1 MYKVYLLILISI
13 LIILIMS
20 TSKINNSY
28 SGKLALYN
36 SIIDINKNNTKD
48 ILYDGKKLIYPAQKK
63 ISFLTKYNNNDI
75 KVNCNSNI
83 IECKVDTDCNKR
95 CLNLNNHKIICSNG
109 LCRYFPKESKIICE
123 NGGQIASY
131 FMYGRLYTACICP
144 KNFIGL
150 SCQIPN
156 QMNSSDLR
164 TFDLEY

>member
-1 MYKVYLLILISI
+1 MSI
-13 LIILIMS
+13 
-20 TSKINNSY
+20 SKINNSY
-28 SGKLALYN
+28 SEK
-36 SIIDINKNNTKD
+36 SIIDDNNNN
-48 ILYDGKKLIYPAQKK
+48 IEVLYDGKKLIYPAQKK
-63 ISFLTKYNNNDI
+63 ISFLTKYNKDVV

-109 LCRYFPKESKIICE
+109 LCRYFPKESSKTICE

-150 SCQIPN
+150 ACQIPN